1 MGLKDDW
8 VRSTVREIPLYYNPK
23 VKAVRMDTSI
33 NVLGTN
39 PAARAAL
46 ERSEQ
51 LDLNQYPTPY
61 SDGLRQALAARHGL
75 GEDNFVV
82 GNGSDEALDIIFKS
96 FMEPGET
103 VVAPYPSYVLHSFF
117 VKINGGQAVTV
128 DLKPGFQLDPDAMLA
143 ARGKIIILCTPNN
156 PTANTFRPEDVERLV
171 REHDG
176 PVVVDEAYGEYGDTS
191 FLPRVEEF
199 DNLIVTRTFSKAYG
213 LAGMRVGYMAS
224 NLKMANIMQRV
235 KIPYS
240 LNQVSEGAAIAALKD
255 PAYVER
261 GVDLVRRERGRLTQG
276 LESLGFSTFPSQS
289 NFILFHSP
297 RPSGELVRRLADK
310 GVLIRDFGR
319 LRMLEDCV
327 RTTIGTRELNDM
339 LLSKLNEVME
349 EW

>member
-1 MGLKDDW
+1 MKEEW
-8 VRSTVREIPLYYNPK
+8 VRSTVRDIPLYYNPK
-23 VKAVRMDTSI
+23 EKAVRMDTSI

-39 PAARAAL
+39 PCVREVLAK
-46 ERSEQ
+46 SMD

-61 SDGLRQALAARHGL
+61 SDGLRQALAQRYGL
-75 GEDNFVV
+75 NEDNFVV
-82 GNGSDEALDIIFKS
+82 GNGSDEALDIVFKS

-103 VVAPYPSYVLHSFF
+103 VVAPYPSYVLHGFF
-117 VKINGGQAVTV
+117 VKINGGRFATV

-143 ARGKIIILCTPNN
+143 AKGKIIILCTPNN
-156 PTANTFRPEDVERLV
+156 PTANTFDHADVERLV

-176 PVVVDEAYGEYGDTS
+176 PVVVDEAYGEYSDRS

-224 NLKMANIMQRV
+224 NLKMAGIMQRI

-240 LNQVSEGAAIAALKD
+240 LNQVSERAAMAALKNTT
-255 PAYVER
+255 YVDMA
-261 GVDLVRRERGRLTQG
+261 VDLVKKERERLSQG
-276 LESLGFSTFPSQS
+276 LESLGFKTYPSQS
-289 NFILFHSP
+289 NFILFKSP
-297 RPSGELVRRLADK
+297 HPSGELVKRLADK
-310 GVLIRDFGR
+310 GVLVRNFGG
-319 LRMLEDCV
+319 LRMLENCL

-339 LLSKLNEVME
+339 LLSKLGEVMK